1 LRDYIES
8 SPSAAGVHEPRELQ
22 SAAWGGGELP
32 ISQSDIE

>member
-1 LRDYIES
+1 MRF
-8 SPSAAGVHEPRELQ
+8 AAGDGVHEPRELQ